1 MKRITAALLVFCL
14 LVTLLPIA
22 VFATD
27 SSVVP
32 NAFLSFDGTQSVNI
46 TDFKP
51 VEGVLAY
58 EEKGD
63 TQLLKLRRAD
73 GGANYLAVDVK
84 DGVFSNE
91 KGGYIFVT
99 VQYYDEGLGYGVIR
113 YNTEGTSDYSYTE
126 TLRMTNSKQFKE
138 YTFVLKDC
146 VFKNGV
152 SGGDILM
159 GIWSPNAST
168 VSTSPFYVKSVSIE
182 EGYPLDVIDIGL
194 NSKHT
199 GNIFDSDDK
208 KELWLLAENKL
219 NVPMDIEINYEITDR
234 EGNFIEEGGKWNK
247 SLEATEKAEDEHFTV
262 GVERFGLYEV
272 KITYTCT
279 FEWGGKMRSVNNER
293 LLDFSIM
300 NKLTEEEEP
309 NRLIRT
315 NAHEGMAWADA
326 DTVAQ
331 MYVDAGISG
340 VRDEYRWGL
349 LEQTKGQFNVIY
361 RANGQVTKDFPAIN
375 TNRGM
380 DQLLILD
387 YGNGLYMPGE
397 ATDAKVIPDN
407 KRYPGSEE
415 AFLNYVDWITKHY
428 GNSVKYYEFWN
439 EPDHPPFNKYRDTAN
454 NRGDA
459 QMYVNLLKKVYPIVK
474 KNAPKSLVVGGAVT
488 TGGAYF
494 MDYILEAGGG
504 EYMDAVS
511 CHSYIMDGTYTGD
524 EWKTTINK
532 IHAAKKK
539 YGCEDLPLLVTE
551 TGVAAYPE
559 GGKWPTDF
567 VAGMQIVQM
576 IALAQAEELAQ
587 ELYLFQYINNF
598 PNIAWADGTQEQ
610 RWGFVNHRNEAVP
623 YSARPAALALSA
635 YNKLVGNA
643 KIENKYVSEPDADG
657 HRTYLY
663 QFKREKDGKDV
674 LVYWTEY
681 GSETVGVKLGC
692 DTAQSFDS
700 YSNSEGALSATN
712 DVFTLTTSFEP
723 RYLVGDFSDFLLTA
737 PAITTTGGRIPAV
750 KNDVVSLEYTD
761 NKNRDLNAVV
771 SADPNL
777 NVTENRGIVKGKG
790 KVVLSTGMDSPENGS
805 PVTVKLYDSEGNMV
819 YDALYHILESDT
831 LVGFSGII
839 EKYSEKVKDRY
850 VLKLTVS
857 NLSSGI
863 PISGN
868 VSVDFTEENGSLQTR
883 KIKDLSG
890 NSDIMLRFNPPFANG
905 QKIRNLT
912 VNYDLD
918 GIGTGS
924 SEILVFPALT
934 ATYAKTPPSI
944 KGDYNV
950 TEWTGSGWFSAN
962 DAYAAQRYVDW
973 KGASDAGF
981 EGAMMWDAE
990 NLYFLAEI
998 TDDVHY
1004 QPYKGADSWKGDSIQ
1019 LGIMNEEN
1027 VTVLLSNM
1035 TGTATFTEVAIY
1047 RSADGTGKI
1056 IRNRAQFG
1064 DTEVGAYVDC
1074 PVSVEKHNGKWI
1086 YRAAIPWTELF
1097 GASRSVSDGYKV
1109 RLGVLLN
1116 DNDGDGRK
1124 YVEFCEGIASSSRP
1138 NTFINVTLE
1147 AKR

>member
-1 MKRITAALLVFCL
+1 MKRITAVLLVLCL
-14 LVTLLPIA
+14 LVTLLPAA
-22 VFATD
+22 VFAAD
-27 SSVVP
+27 SLVAP
-32 NAFLSFDGTQSVNI
+32 NAFLSFDGTKSLNI
-46 TDFKP
+46 TNFKP

-58 EEKGD
+58 EEKDGAKV
-63 TQLLKLRRAD
+63 LKLRQAD

-84 DGVFSNE
+84 EGVFSNE
-91 KGGYIFVT
+91 KGSYIFVT

-146 VFKNGV
+146 VFKDGV

-159 GIWSPNAST
+159 GIWSPNASA
-168 VSTSPFYVKSVSIE
+168 VSTAPFYVKSISIE
-182 EGYPLDVIDIGL
+182 AGYPMDVIDIDL
-194 NSKHT
+194 NSEHT
-199 GNIFDSDDK
+199 GNIFDDGDR
-208 KELWLLAENKL
+208 KELWLSAKNKL
-219 NVPMDIEINYEITDR
+219 DVPMDIEISYEVTDR
-234 EGNFIEEGGKWNK
+234 EGNFIEEGSKWND
-247 SLEATEKAEDEHFTV
+247 SLEAAGKADSERFTV

-272 KITYTCT
+272 KINYTCT
-279 FEWGGKMRSVNNER
+279 FEWGGKKCSVNNER

-300 NKLTEEEEP
+300 NKFNKNEEP
-309 NRLIRT
+309 NRLIWT

-326 DTVAQ
+326 DTAAQ
-331 MYVDAGISG
+331 MYVEAGISG

-349 LEQTKGQFNVIY
+349 LEQIKGEFNVIY
-361 RANGQVTKDFPAIN
+361 RANGQITKDFPAV
-375 TNRGM
+375 NRSNGM

-397 ATDAKVIPDN
+397 AADAKVIPDN

-415 AFLNYVDWITKHY
+415 AFLNYVDWITKRY
-428 GNSVKYYEFWN
+428 GNSVKYYEIWN
-439 EPDHPPFNKYRDTAN
+439 EPDHPPFNKYRDTTN

-474 KNAPKSLVVGGAVT
+474 KNAPKSLVVAGAVT

-494 MDYILEAGGG
+494 MDYILELGGG

-511 CHSYIMDGTYTGD
+511 CHAYIMDGTYTGD
-524 EWKTTINK
+524 EWKTIINK
-532 IHAAKKK
+532 IHAAKTK

-587 ELYLFQYINNF
+587 ELYMFQYVNNF
-598 PNIAWADGTQEQ
+598 PDIAWADGTQEQ
-610 RWGFVNHRNEAVP
+610 RWGFVNHRNEDVP
-623 YSARPAALALSA
+623 YSARPAALAMTA

-643 KIENKYVSEPDADG
+643 KCENKYVSEPDADG
-657 HRTYLY
+657 HRTYFY

-681 GSETVGVKLGC
+681 GAQTLGIKLGTN
-692 DTAQSFDS
+692 TAQSFDS
-700 YSNSEGALSATN
+700 YSNLEGMLCAT
-712 DVFTLTTSFEP
+712 DGVFTLTTSFEP
-723 RYLVGDFSDFLLTA
+723 RYLVGDFSDFVITS

-750 KNDVVSLEYTD
+750 KNDIVSLEYTD
-761 NKNRDLNAVV
+761 NKNRNLNAVV
-771 SADPNL
+771 SAGPNL
-777 NVTENRGIVKGKG
+777 NVTENNGIVNGKG
-790 KVVLSTGMDSPENGS
+790 KVVLSTGTDSPENGA
-805 PVTVKLYDSEGNMV
+805 PVTVKLCDSEGNMV
-819 YDALYHILESDT
+819 YDALYHVVESDAF
-831 LVGFSGII
+831 VGFSGVI
-839 EKYSEKVKDRY
+839 EKYSEKVNDRY

-863 PISGN
+863 PLSGN
-868 VSVDFTEENGSLQTR
+868 ISVDFTNENETLQTR
-883 KIKDLSG
+883 KIKDLLG
-890 NSDIMLRFNPPFANG
+890 NSDIILRFNPPFSNG

-912 VNYDLD
+912 IHYDLD
-918 GIGTGS
+918 SIGKGS
-924 SEILVFPALT
+924 TEILVFPALT
-934 ATYAKTPPSI
+934 ASYAKTPPSI
-944 KGDYNV
+944 NGAYNV
-950 TEWTGSGWFSAN
+950 TEWTSSGWFSAN
-962 DAYAAQRYVDW
+962 DAYAAQRYSGW

-981 EGAMMWDAE
+981 EGAMMWDEE
-990 NLYFLAEI
+990 NLYLLAEV
-998 TDDVHY
+998 TDDVRY
-1004 QPYKGADSWKGDSIQ
+1004 QPYEGTNSWQGDGIQ

-1027 VTVLLSNM
+1027 ETVLLTNM
-1035 TGTATFTEVAIY
+1035 TGTATFTEVSIY

-1056 IRNRAQFG
+1056 SRNRTQFG
-1064 DTEVGAYVDC
+1064 DIEAGTYIDC
-1074 PVSVEKHNGKWI
+1074 PVSVEKHKDKWI
-1086 YRAAIPWTELF
+1086 YRAAIPWAELF
-1097 GASRSVSDGYKV
+1097 GASRPVSEGYQV
-1109 RLGVLLN
+1109 RFGVLLN

-1147 AKR
+1147 AKK